1 MPLTEALEVDKFGFD
16 KRTRLEATWM
26 FIALFG
32 QPSTELWPIL
42 VDLRLNLGR
51 KGVEEAGCFVDES
64 CLEQG
69 VSRTNGC
76 FELSHVDLGSGDWY
90 VRSSKKHTAFE
101 YSSTF

>member
-42 VDLRLNLGR
+42 VDVRLDFGR
-51 KGVEEAGCFVDES
+51 KAARRLVAS
-64 CLEQG
+64 PM
-69 VSRTNGC
+69 SPA
-76 FELSHVDLGSGDWY
+76 W
-90 VRSSKKHTAFE
+90 SKA
-101 YSSTF
+101 